1 MVQSL
6 SLRLYNASLR
16 AILSSEPEQRK
27 DGMPSTQSRVW
38 RPSLDGYGT
47 RTDRSSFAY
56 EAYLPDKIA
65 LLQSTLSDDAATAV
79 LDAERAV
86 SELQLETT
94 FAGLEALS
102 RQLLRAE
109 SIASSRIE
117 GLRLSQR
124 RLAEALL
131 SPADAD
137 AAAREVVGNIE
148 AMQAAIELGGRASII
163 TSSDIQHL
171 HWLLL
176 RSSQHADFA
185 GQLRNEQNWIGGSD
199 YSPRGAEFVPPPE
212 DRVPALIDDLADYLN
227 RADLSAM
234 VQAAVAHAQFETVH
248 PFADGNGRVG
258 RALIHVVFRRRGL
271 SSRFAPP
278 ISIMLAANGAR
289 YVEGLNAYRQGSVS
303 EWCRFFA
310 RVTVD
315 AVHRSRVLAG
325 DLADL
330 QVEWLE
336 MAKHPRS
343 DSAAARLIGAIPG
356 QPIID
361 ARTVSTMLSVS
372 EVAARNALNA
382 LDSAGVLRPIVFG
395 KKRFRAWEAPALVAL
410 LDDFEW
416 SMAEPTRSG
425 SGRRPSPDPR

>member
-1 MVQSL
+1 
-6 SLRLYNASLR
+6 
-16 AILSSEPEQRK
+16 
-27 DGMPSTQSRVW
+27 MPSTQSRVW
-38 RPSLDGYGT
+38 RPSFDAYGSH
-47 RTDRSSFAY
+47 TDRSSFVY
-56 EAYLPDKIA
+56 EAYVPDPIASLQPNLPN
-65 LLQSTLSDDAATAV
+65 DAATAV
-79 LDAERAV
+79 LEAERAV
-86 SELQLETT
+86 SEFQLETT

-102 RQLLRAE
+102 RLLLRAE

-124 RLAEALL
+124 RLGEALL

-148 AMQAAIELGGRASII
+148 AMQAAIELGGRGSTI
-163 TSSDIQHL
+163 TSSDLQHL

-176 RSSQHADFA
+176 RNSQQAQFA
-185 GQLRNEQNWIGGSD
+185 GRLRNEQNWIGGSD
-199 YSPRGAEFVPPPE
+199 HSPRGAEFIPPSE
-212 DRVPALIDDLADYLN
+212 EMVAELFDDLADYLN
-227 RADLSAM
+227 RADMSAV
-234 VQAAVAHAQFETVH
+234 VQAAIVHAQFETIH

-278 ISIMLAANGAR
+278 ISIVLAANGKR
-289 YVEGLNAYRQGSVS
+289 YVEGLDAYRQGSTS

-315 AVHRSRVLAG
+315 AINRSRTLA
-325 DLADL
+325 ADL
-330 QVEWLE
+330 VGLRAEWLE
-336 MAKHPRS
+336 MAQHPRS
-343 DSAAARLIGAIPG
+343 DSTAARLIGVIPG

-361 ARTVSTMLSVS
+361 ARTVAAMLSVS

-382 LDSAGVLRPIVFG
+382 LESGGVLRRIVFG
-395 KKRFRAWEAPALVAL
+395 KKRFRAWEAPALIAL
-410 LDDFEW
+410 LDNFEW

-425 SGRRPSPDPR
+425 SQRRPSPDPR

>member
-1 MVQSL
+1 M
-6 SLRLYNASLR
+6 
-16 AILSSEPEQRK
+16 
-27 DGMPSTQSRVW
+27 
-38 RPSLDGYGT
+38 
-47 RTDRSSFAY
+47 Y
-56 EAYLPDKIA
+56 EAYVPDTIA
-65 LLQSTLSDDAATAV
+65 SLQSTLPDDAALAV

-148 AMQAAIELGGRASII
+148 AMQAAIELGGRGSAI
-163 TSSDIQHL
+163 TSGDIKHL
-171 HWLLL
+171 HRLLL
-176 RSSQHADFA
+176 QNSQHAAIA

-199 YSPRGAEFVPPPE
+199 HSPRGAEFIPPPE
-212 DRVPALIDDLADYLN
+212 DMVPALLDDLADYLN
-227 RADLSAM
+227 RSDMSTV
-234 VQAAVAHAQFETVH
+234 VQAAIAHAHFETIH

-271 SSRFAPP
+271 SNRFTPP
-278 ISIMLAANGAR
+278 ISIVLAANGKR
-289 YVEGLNAYRQGSVS
+289 YVEGLDAYRQGSVA

-315 AVHRSRVLAG
+315 AARRSRELAADLAG
-325 DLADL
+325 L
-330 QVEWLE
+330 QAEWLE
-336 MAKHPRS
+336 MARHPRS

-361 ARTVSTMLSVS
+361 ARTVASMLSVS
-372 EVAARNALNA
+372 EVAARNALNS
-382 LDSAGVLRPIVFG
+382 LESAGVLRPIVFG
-395 KKRFRAWEAPALVAL
+395 KKRSRAWEAPALISL
-410 LDDFEW
+410 LDNFEW
-416 SMAEPTRSG
+416 SMAEPTRTG
-425 SGRRPSPDPR
+425 SQRRPSPAPR

>member
-1 MVQSL
+1 
-6 SLRLYNASLR
+6 
-16 AILSSEPEQRK
+16 
-27 DGMPSTQSRVW
+27 MPSTQSRVW
-38 RPSLDGYGT
+38 RPDLAGYGS
-47 RTDRSSFAY
+47 RSERSSFVYDAY
-56 EAYLPDKIA
+56 VPDTIASLP
-65 LLQSTLSDDAATAV
+65 SNLSEDATKAV

-86 SELQLETT
+86 SELQLNTT

-124 RLAEALL
+124 RLVEALL

-148 AMQAAIELGGRASII
+148 AMQAAIELGGRGSAI
-163 TSSDIQHL
+163 TSSDIEHL
-171 HWLLL
+171 HHLLL
-176 RSSQHADFA
+176 HKSQHAHFA

-199 YSPRGAEFVPPPE
+199 HSPRGAEFIPPPE
-212 DRVPALIDDLADYLN
+212 EMVPALIEDLAEYLN
-227 RADLSAM
+227 RADISAV
-234 VQAAVAHAQFETVH
+234 VQAAIAHAQFETIH

-278 ISIMLAANGAR
+278 ISIVLAANGLR
-289 YVEGLNAYRQGSVS
+289 YVEGLDAYRQGSPS
-303 EWCRFFA
+303 EWVRFFA

-315 AVHRSRVLAG
+315 AVQRSEVLAG
-325 DLADL
+325 DLAEL
-330 QVEWLE
+330 RTEWLE
-336 MAKHPRS
+336 MAGRPRS
-343 DSAAARLIGAIPG
+343 DSTAARLIEAIPG

-361 ARTVSTMLSVS
+361 AKSVATMLSVS
-372 EVAARNALNA
+372 DVAARNALNGLEA
-382 LDSAGVLRPIVFG
+382 AGVLGPIVFG
-395 KKRFRAWEAPALVAL
+395 KQRFRAWEAPALIAV
-410 LDDFEW
+410 LDTFEW

-425 SGRRPSPDPR
+425 EQRRPSPNPR

>member
-1 MVQSL
+1 
-6 SLRLYNASLR
+6 
-16 AILSSEPEQRK
+16 
-27 DGMPSTQSRVW
+27 MPSTQSRVW
-38 RPSLDGYGT
+38 RPSLDGYGS
-47 RTDRSSFAY
+47 RADRSSFGY
-56 EAYLPDKIA
+56 EAYVPDPIA
-65 LLQSTLSDDAATAV
+65 LLQSNLPNDAATAV
-79 LDAERAV
+79 LEAERAV
-86 SELQLETT
+86 SELQLESTV
-94 FAGLEALS
+94 AGLEALS

-148 AMQAAIELGGRASII
+148 AMQAAIELGDRGSTI
-163 TSSDIQHL
+163 TPSDIQKL

-176 RSSQHADFA
+176 RNSQHAHLA
-185 GQLRNEQNWIGGSD
+185 GVLRTEQNWVGGSD
-199 YSPRGAEFVPPPE
+199 HSPRGAEFIPPPE
-212 DRVPALIDDLADYLN
+212 DMVPALLDDLADYLN
-227 RADLSAM
+227 RADLSAL
-234 VQAAVAHAQFETVH
+234 VQAAIAHAQFETIH

-271 SSRFAPP
+271 SNRFAPP
-278 ISIMLAANGAR
+278 ISIALAANGAR

-315 AVHRSRVLAG
+315 AVHRSRTLAADLAG
-325 DLADL
+325 L
-330 QVEWLE
+330 QAEWIE

-343 DSAAARLIGAIPG
+343 DSAAARLMGAIPG

-361 ARTVSTMLSVS
+361 ARTVATTLSVS

-382 LDSAGVLRPIVFG
+382 LESAGVLRPIVFG
-395 KKRFRAWEAPALVAL
+395 KKRFRAWEAPALIAV
-410 LDDFEW
+410 LDNFEW

-425 SGRRPSPDPR
+425 SQQRPSPERR